1 MGSNYQR
8 ELESTLLLFFMSI
21 SVRAEHIGSFLR
33 PAELL
38 EARNQPHADPERVR
52 ALEDAHIKRVVSR
65 QKELGFQ
72 VFTDG
77 ETRRRNFMSDFTEAV
92 AGFDLADA
100 TARSWYS
107 ELDVPPASGN
117 GNASHE
123 SHANTNV
130 SRVAGVVTAK
140 LQQVRRLTG
149 HELSFLLQHS
159 PGLIK
164 MTLPSVT
171 QFPAISFKRGV
182 TDRVYK
188 DHSELLWAIVDV
200 MKAELEQL
208 SREGVNYIQI
218 DAPRYSYYI
227 DPKWREWI
235 RKEMQVE
242 PSDLL
247 DESIRADNAVL
258 GAARRPGVTLGM
270 HLCRGNNRSHWYA
283 EGGYDAIA
291 EKLFGGINVD
301 RFLLEYDDERSGT
314 FAPLRFVPTGKT
326 VVLGLISSK
335 RPQLESG
342 DALMRRIQQATTYVP
357 LERLALSPQCGFAST
372 MEGNL
377 LTEEEQWAKMRLVIE
392 TAHRVWG

>member
-1 MGSNYQR
+1 
-8 ELESTLLLFFMSI
+8 MSI
-21 SVRAEHIGSFLR
+21 STRAEHIGSFLR

-38 EARNQPHADPERVR
+38 EERRQPNPSPERVR
-52 ALEDAHIKRVVSR
+52 ALEDAHIKRVLSC
-65 QKELGFQ
+65 QKELGFE

-77 ETRRRNFMSDFTEAV
+77 ETRRRNFMSDFTDAVEGFNLAEAKP
-92 AGFDLADA
+92 
-100 TARSWYS
+100 RSWSFDEGPFKDKLYEKMGDRS
-107 ELDVPPASGN
+107 EEAD
-117 GNASHE
+117 
-123 SHANTNV
+123 V

-140 LQQVRRLTG
+140 LRQTRRLTG

-159 PGLIK
+159 PGAIK

-171 QFPAISFKRGV
+171 QFPAIAFKRGV

-188 DHSELLWAIVDV
+188 DHSELLWVVVDI
-200 MKAELEQL
+200 MKAELAKL

-242 PSDLL
+242 PNDLL
-247 DESIRADNAVL
+247 EESIRADNACL
-258 GAARRPGVTLGM
+258 DAARRPGLTLGM

-291 EKLFGGINVD
+291 EKLFGSINVD
-301 RFLLEYDDERSGT
+301 RFLLEYDDDRSGT
-314 FAPLRFVPTGKT
+314 FAPLRFVPSGKM
-326 VVLGLISSK
+326 VVLGLVSTK
-335 RPQLESG
+335 RPQLENG
-342 DALMRRIQQATTYVP
+342 DALIRRIQQATSYVP

-377 LTEEEQWAKMRLVIE
+377 LTEDEQWAKLRLVIE